1 MLPSEASLNTLAAQ
15 YVARY
20 SRCHGETC
28 ELWVARNGEALET
41 PPNFLTGERWSDI
54 ESGILA
60 QDLGWRINSLLDLSL
75 DVDWSLHPSR
85 HQVLHAAIAAAQ
97 DLAQTFDHPDATV
110 ARDNE
115 FMATYGLK
123 RDEFND
129 RQERRRLRDRVYA
142 LLERHGL
149 QDTRHVL
156 YDHASYWRDAQGHL
170 LLMCQTYTSPADLEP
185 ILSDAKT
192 VQLESTLLGS
202 GPYSAAT
209 TAVLYRPL
217 L

>member
-1 MLPSEASLNTLAAQ
+1 M
-15 YVARY
+15 
-20 SRCHGETC
+20 
-28 ELWVARNGEALET
+28 ARNGDNLEDA
-41 PPNFLTGERWSDI
+41 PNFLAGERWSDI
-54 ESGILA
+54 ESGIMA
-60 QDLGWRINSLLDLSL
+60 QDLGWRINSLLGLSL

-85 HQVLHAAIAAAQ
+85 QQVLHAAIEAAQ
-97 DLAQTFDHPDATV
+97 DLAQTFDHPDAAV
-110 ARDNE
+110 ARDDE
-115 FMATYGLK
+115 FMASYGLK

-185 ILSDAKT
+185 ILSDAQA
-192 VQLESTLLGS
+192 VQLEGMLLGS